1 MEQDQILDSIRKLV
15 RSELPEAKES
25 YLFGSWAKGSALPT
39 SDIDIAVGGSLPLD
53 EDKVASLRRL
63 LETIPTLRKI
73 DLVDLG
79 RIDDTFRTEIL
90 KHARPL

>member
-1 MEQDQILDSIRKLV
+1 MEQDQILDAIRKLV
-15 RSELPEAKES
+15 QSELPEAKES

-39 SDIDIAVGGSLPLD
+39 SDIDIAVGGLMPLD
-53 EDKVASLRRL
+53 ENKVASLRRL

-79 RIDDTFRTEIL
+79 RVDDAFRKEIL
-90 KHARPL
+90 KHAKPL